1 MDSLLMIIP
10 DNFSLP
16 ASFESQDFSEYYIDP
31 SVYTNHAH
39 DYSQD
44 ISDIVTHGD
53 SRRDIETYVKTYNN
67 IFDKYI
73 DKDKNVSHIPLGLE
87 FENDDASWVM
97 ACTFLMFTLHTGYGL
112 IECGLCGK
120 KNQVNILI
128 RNALDVVLSG
138 FVFWCIGFA
147 IVYGD
152 HETLSTRFFGVGDYF
167 YSPDINEKGSGEKY
181 LRLFYQVTFCSCS
194 TTIASSAMAE
204 RSNVRAFMLFAA
216 INVFVYSFP
225 ANWVWG
231 KYGWLRN
238 LGIVDL
244 GGAGV
249 VHELGGFCGLAVA
262 IYLKPRVGVNHLR
275 GRVALGNAKESMMG
289 LFMLWWG
296 FLAFN
301 SSTGFGVTGDRWMY
315 AAKATVTTMLSSFGG
330 GSFGIMICYIFF
342 GAKINVSYICNT
354 VMGSLVTITASSFLV
369 KTHEAF
375 LIGFI
380 CGGIVTFTML
390 IMERTSVDDP
400 RATFAVHGLSGAWG
414 LISVGIFGRKED
426 GLLQHDGIIQGDFY
440 LLSIQAL
447 GALVIAVWAMTTT
460 YIILCLI
467 DRIVPLRTPLVNELL
482 GADFSDHNILDA
494 GTGMEKTIG
503 MLKEYHDI
511 TEGLQTSGLNMGHA
525 MYLENN
531 YGAHIQP
538 TELINKTRLSLSFL
552 FPSNKITND
561 DLITYTKTISNVT
574 PRLSEGGGLF
584 GKRTLDVPY
593 IDRSPL
599 YKTEKTKK
607 SLEITEEFD
616 NKSNL

>member
-1 MDSLLMIIP
+1 MGFLYSTTQ
-10 DNFSLP
+10 DNLSFSP
-16 ASFESQDFSEYYIDP
+16 SFEEPDFSEYYID
-31 SVYTNHAH
+31 SSLYTNHAE
-39 DYSQD
+39 DYILDVADGIRLFDKQ
-44 ISDIVTHGD
+44 
-53 SRRDIETYVKTYNN
+53 KTSESYIIRYNN
-67 IFDKYI
+67 IFDKYM
-73 DKDKNVSHIPLGLE
+73 DKDKNLSNIPLGLE
-87 FENDDASWVM
+87 FDNDDASWVM

-128 RNALDVVLSG
+128 RNAMTVLFSG
-138 FVFWCIGFA
+138 FAFWCVGFA

-181 LRLFYQVTFCSCS
+181 LRLFYQVTFCSIS
-194 TTIASSAMAE
+194 TAVASSAMAE
-204 RSNVRAFMLFAA
+204 RSNIKAFM
-216 INVFVYSFP
+216 IYIIVNVFVYSFP

-244 GGAGV
+244 GGAGT
-249 VHELGGFCGLAVA
+249 VHTLGGFCGLIVA
-262 IYLKPRVGVNHLR
+262 TYLKPRIGVNHLR
-275 GRVALGNAKESMMG
+275 GRVVLGNAKESMMG

-342 GAKINVSYICNT
+342 GAKINVSYICNC
-354 VMGSLVTITASSFLV
+354 VMGSLVTITANSFLV

-380 CGGIVTFTML
+380 CGGIVAFTML
-390 IMERTSVDDP
+390 IMERSSVDDP

-414 LISVGIFGRKED
+414 MISVGIFARKED
-426 GLLQHDGIIQGDFY
+426 GLLQYDGIIQGDFY

-447 GALVIAVWAMTTT
+447 GVFVIAVWGMATT

-467 DRIVPLRTPLVNELL
+467 DRIVAIRIPLVNELL

-503 MLKEYHDI
+503 MLKQYHDI
-511 TEGLQTSGLNMGHA
+511 TEGLYTSGLNMGNSI
-525 MYLENN
+525 YLESH
-531 YGAHIQP
+531 YGGNIPPA
-538 TELINKTRLSLSFL
+538 ELIDKARLSLGFL
-552 FPSNKITND
+552 FPTNKITNED
-561 DLITYTKTISNVT
+561 IITYSKTISNDP
-574 PRLSEGGGLF
+574 PRLSEGGRLF
-584 GKRTLDVPY
+584 GRHTLDVP
-593 IDRSPL
+593 ITDRSPM
-599 YKTEKTKK
+599 YQVR
-607 SLEITEEFD
+607 
-616 NKSNL
+616 NK

>member
-1 MDSLLMIIP
+1 MEFLYNPSWNYSITQ

-16 ASFESQDFSEYYIDP
+16 ESFEEPDFSDYYINQ
-31 SVYTNHAH
+31 SLYTNNAE
-39 DYSQD
+39 DYMLD
-44 ISDIVTHGD
+44 IPVDIRVVD
-53 SRRDIETYVKTYNN
+53 QQRISEFYIKSYNN
-67 IFDKYI
+67 IFDKFI
-73 DKDKNVSHIPLGLE
+73 NKDKNLSHVPLGLE
-87 FENDDASWVM
+87 FDNDDASWVM

-128 RNALDVVLSG
+128 RNAMTVLLSG
-138 FVFWCIGFA
+138 FGFWCVGFA

-152 HETLSTRFFGVGDYF
+152 HEALSTRFFGVGDYF
-167 YSPDINEKGSGEKY
+167 YSPDVNEKGSGEKY
-181 LRLFYQVTFCSCS
+181 LRLFYQVTFCSIS
-194 TTIASSAMAE
+194 TAVASSAMAE
-204 RSNVRAFMLFAA
+204 RSNVKAFMVYAVA
-216 INVFVYSFP
+216 NVFVYSFP

-244 GGAGV
+244 GGAGT
-249 VHELGGFCGLAVA
+249 VHTVGGFCGLVVA

-342 GAKINVSYICNT
+342 GAKINVSYICNC
-354 VMGSLVTITASSFLV
+354 VMGSLVTITANAFLV

-380 CGGIVTFTML
+380 CGGIVAFTML
-390 IMERTSVDDP
+390 IMERTTVDDP

-414 LISVGIFGRKED
+414 MISVGIFARKED
-426 GLLQHDGIIQGDFY
+426 GLLQHDGLIQGDFY

-447 GALVIAVWAMTTT
+447 GVLVIAAWGMTIT
-460 YIILCLI
+460 YIILYLI

-494 GTGMEKTIG
+494 GTGMEKTMA
-503 MLKEYHDI
+503 MLKQYHDI
-511 TEGLQTSGLNMGHA
+511 TEGLQTTGLNIGNA
-525 MYLENN
+525 MYLESN
-531 YGAHIQP
+531 YGRNVP
-538 TELINKTRLSLSFL
+538 PNELIDKARLSLSFL
-552 FPSNKITND
+552 FPENKITND
-561 DLITYTKTISNVT
+561 DIITYSKTLSNVT
-574 PRLSEGGGLF
+574 PRISEGGRLF
-584 GKRTLDVPY
+584 GKRTFDVPFT
-593 IDRSPL
+593 DRSPM
-599 YKTEKTKK
+599 YQVGRK
-607 SLEITEEFD
+607 
-616 NKSNL
+616 